1 MDSSEGQKE
10 RRDNVL
16 MEMEKL
22 DPVYRELLHDSEN
35 VKGVG
40 NAAWNV
46 SARTENRKNILC
58 YIFLLT
64 LFPKQ
69 VYWDAKLELYHSSVS
84 S

>member
-22 DPVYRELLHDSEN
+22 DPVYRELLRDSEN

-40 NAAWNV
+40 DAA
-46 SARTENRKNILC
+46 
-58 YIFLLT
+58 
-64 LFPKQ
+64 
-69 VYWDAKLELYHSSVS
+69 
-84 S
+84 